1 MSSDA
6 SVEHGL
12 PKLTIHKRP
21 EITKGSK
28 GGGRDA
34 PRVLEVSTVQT
45 GWWLSHPSEKY
56 ESQLGW
62 WNSQYIYIY
71 IHGKIVQMFQTT
83 NQQSIGML
91 PKITAWV
98 LWVYVSFCH
107 SFFGIAR
114 DCNHP
119 GSKYRNGIS
128 TKLLT
133 WIAQEIENIP
143 APSCHRTLYWQWLK
157 QCRAPFSH
165 HQVVGFK
172 TK

>member
-56 ESQLGW
+56 ESQLG
-62 WNSQYIYIY
+62 
-71 IHGKIVQMFQTT
+71 
-83 NQQSIGML
+83 
-91 PKITAWV
+91 
-98 LWVYVSFCH
+98 
-107 SFFGIAR
+107 
-114 DCNHP
+114 
-119 GSKYRNGIS
+119 
-128 TKLLT
+128 
-133 WIAQEIENIP
+133 
-143 APSCHRTLYWQWLK
+143 
-157 QCRAPFSH
+157 
-165 HQVVGFK
+165 
-172 TK
+172 